1 MNLALNHGD
10 RNSHQVDF
18 TFEREFDKSNILS
31 LLMPFV
37 DDPISTRKGAFG
49 HVKELDVR
57 KLATSDFDLTPGKA
71 MSKFNTEEESKDYS
85 FFIDGESFIP
95 ERVEI
100 FDSSKYCVGCFR
112 NSDFRDKN
120 SLEHVFSCFQKSL
133 FRQLH
138 SSRRGER
145 SFFKK
150 SCFEVIFFRVIFDP
164 FSQSKIKGRLL
175 LDHMSIFSAAQS

>member
-1 MNLALNHGD
+1 MKEINLDKKETVSFLEMNLALNHGD
-10 RNSHQVDF
+10 RSSHQVEF

-37 DDPISTRKGAFG
+37 NDPISTRKGAFG

-57 KLATSDFDLTPGKA
+57 KLVTSDFDLTPGKA

-95 ERVEI
+95 GRVEI
-100 FDSSKYCVGCFR
+100 FDSSKYCVGCFS
-112 NSDFRDKN
+112 NSEFRDKN
-120 SLEHVFSCFQKSL
+120 SLEHVPSCCQISL

-138 SSRRGER
+138 SSRRGEK
-145 SFFKK
+145 SFF
-150 SCFEVIFFRVIFDP
+150 P
-164 FSQSKIKGRLL
+164 KIAFQGK
-175 LDHMSIFSAAQS
+175 IFSA